1 FDTIFNKLFG
11 SPMSAGNEVLR
22 TALRPRPPDSFTDT
36 RGAGPYGPVGE
47 LWLNFC
53 VHYRAQ
59 AIGFD
64 LDHIEA
70 ISHALIP
77 ELAAELL
84 HLDSGYSPEEAHHH
98 ISSAGAYGRLVFP
111 VTPSRLRD
119 VHEWIV
125 AKEQVVELHERV
137 TGLQQKLNWLHIH
150 HGSLDRLTSCLH
162 FARQENSALQAQ
174 IRKANEDRDG
184 AILSLRMADE
194 QLETQTTVLDN
205 LRAEFDALDTKAD
218 RLEDELTACRRQL
231 DGADQTEPSKP
242 ADTVQVAV
250 QTDPVD
256 TMQVA
261 VQAESVDPVVQT
273 DPINI
278 DTVRFTDPI
287 QAGVQ
292 IDLVDTA
299 DPVDA
304 EQVAVRINPVDT
316 AHEKIDPAV
325 CNPTQVAAG
334 PSLSGHPLPEAIP
347 ATTESG
353 WLSLPSPTRKCRP
366 APLDGQREVNSLV
379 FGMKTCLVKATDI
392 FTWMRGPGR
401 YTSYKLVGSGS
412 QGSVFRARDYLQ
424 PEPVA
429 IKSINGRTHQ
439 SFPRTVWNELGAL

>member
-1 FDTIFNKLFG
+1 
-11 SPMSAGNEVLR
+11 
-22 TALRPRPPDSFTDT
+22 
-36 RGAGPYGPVGE
+36 
-47 LWLNFC
+47 
-53 VHYRAQ
+53 
-59 AIGFD
+59 
-64 LDHIEA
+64 
-70 ISHALIP
+70 
-77 ELAAELL
+77 
-84 HLDSGYSPEEAHHH
+84 
-98 ISSAGAYGRLVFP
+98 
-111 VTPSRLRD
+111 
-119 VHEWIV
+119 
-125 AKEQVVELHERV
+125 
-137 TGLQQKLNWLHIH
+137 
-150 HGSLDRLTSCLH
+150 
-162 FARQENSALQAQ
+162 
-174 IRKANEDRDG
+174 
-184 AILSLRMADE
+184 MADE

-316 AHEKIDPAV
+316 AHEKIDSAV
-325 CNPTQVAAG
+325 CNPAQVAAG

-379 FGMKTCLVKATDI
+379 FGMKTCLVKPTDI

-429 IKSINGRTHQ
+429 I
-439 SFPRTVWNELGAL
+439 